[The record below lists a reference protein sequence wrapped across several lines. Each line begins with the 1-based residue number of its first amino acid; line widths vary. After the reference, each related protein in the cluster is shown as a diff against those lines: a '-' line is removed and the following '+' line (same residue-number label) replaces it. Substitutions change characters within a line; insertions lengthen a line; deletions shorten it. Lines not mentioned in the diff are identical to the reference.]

1 MKQFAGIGT
10 MSDKEIRECFRK
22 IERHR
27 ITLKY
32 RGKDDDKSIMLA
44 FSKKKL
50 AERKEWLKEWMEERQ
65 RMVDLGHSE
74 QSLPRNKAIAIQDF
88 VNKELV
94 LFSNM
99 DNVRSIPSLVDGF
112 KPDQRKV
119 FFAFLNLDQEEVKV
133 VHLVGAT
140 TMKTDYRHGSDLL
153 AGVVIGLA
161 QNFVGSNNINILT
174 PSGQFGTRLAGG
186 KDAASSRF
194 PFVNQLFQISF
205 LCRHIFTS
213 LSPLTKMIFNSK
225 DFCHLTFNNNDDTHA
240 EPQW

>member
-1 MKQFAGIGT
+1 
-10 MSDKEIRECFRK
+10 MSDKEVRECFRK

-32 RGKDDDKSIMLA
+32 RGKEDDKSIMLA
-44 FSKKKL
+44 FSKKKM

-65 RMVDLGHSE
+65 RMVELGHSE

-119 FFAFLNLDQEEVKV
+119 FFACLNLDQEEVKV

-140 TMKTDYRHGSDLL
+140 IMKTDYRHGSDLL

-161 QNFVGSNNINILT
+161 QNFVGSNNINILS
-174 PSGQFGTRLAGG
+174 PSGQFGT
-186 KDAASSRF
+186 
-194 PFVNQLFQISF
+194 
-205 LCRHIFTS
+205 
-213 LSPLTKMIFNSK
+213 
-225 DFCHLTFNNNDDTHA
+225 
-240 EPQW
+240 